1 MQPYYRLDNNTNK
14 RLLFFKNY
22 IVREVNSKRFQIER
36 NNGKV
41 ISHKEN
47 WKAATKLAKLLQE
60 AYDEG
65 YANGGY

>member
-1 MQPYYRLDNNTNK
+1 MQAYLSFCDGKKALY
-14 RLLFFKNY
+14 FKNY
-22 IVREVNSKRFQIER
+22 TVREINNKRFQIEK
-36 NNGKV
+36 GKRF